1 MSTWGCRIT
10 PLVQVC
16 WPLKDPSDTSTTQL
30 CPNKST
36 IRAYPSCPTI
46 PVYPRS
52 GGGVGSGSW
61 VLLHSRLLLSR
72 TRPRA
77 TNCGVKVNIY
87 GLLACHKP
95 PFTHRQLSS
104 FHHKL
109 SHRSPS
115 TQSIWRTL
123 HLIYINTIA
132 ATSVLLVLVKL
143 GSFHWTPVPSNL
155 PSPLE
160 PKH

>member
-1 MSTWGCRIT
+1 MGKFQGLDSIT
-10 PLVQVC
+10 RDFHQRPILSQGPLINHCHEYVIHDFTNNGTYYLPKYV
-16 WPLKDPSDTSTTQL
+16 DTSTTQL

-87 GLLACHKP
+87 GLLARHKP
-95 PFTHRQLSS
+95 PFTHR
-104 FHHKL
+104 
-109 SHRSPS
+109 
-115 TQSIWRTL
+115 
-123 HLIYINTIA
+123 
-132 ATSVLLVLVKL
+132 
-143 GSFHWTPVPSNL
+143 
-155 PSPLE
+155 
-160 PKH
+160 